1 MRDYKKFLDPKVISR
16 LKGLDL
22 RARLIVE
29 GFLVGLHRSPYH
41 GFSVEFAEHRAYN
54 PGDEIRFIDW
64 KVFGRTDRYYIRKFE
79 EETNLKAY
87 LILDA
92 SASMGYPES
101 GLTKFQYALNLAASI
116 LFLLFLQRDAISLLL
131 FDEATRLY
139 MPPSSTKGHLYNIF
153 KELST
158 SRPSGKTRPTGVFQ
172 ELAERIK
179 KRGLVILL
187 SDLMTDKESMLQG
200 LKNFR
205 YRKNEVLVFHVLDPR
220 EIDIDIETPALLKD
234 METGEKIPFEPER
247 LGPRYK
253 QKIQT
258 FFQEVK
264 TELRENLI
272 DYELLTT
279 DVPYD
284 KALLAYL
291 KKRGKLY

>member
-1 MRDYKKFLDPKVISR
+1 MRDYRKFLDPKVISK

-29 GFLVGLHRSPYH
+29 GFLVGLHRSTYH

-64 KVFGRTDRYYIRKFE
+64 KVYGRTDRYYIRKFE

-87 LILDA
+87 LLLDA
-92 SASMGYPES
+92 SASMGYPE
-101 GLTKFQYALNLAASI
+101 GDLTKFKYALNLAASI
-116 LFLLFLQRDAISLLL
+116 LFLLFLQRDAVSLLL
-131 FDEATRLY
+131 FDERTRLF

-153 KELST
+153 RELSK
-158 SRPSGKTRPTGVFQ
+158 SEPSGRTRPTGVFQ
-172 ELAERIK
+172 ELAERIR
-179 KRGLVILL
+179 KRGLVIVL
-187 SDLMTDKESMLQG
+187 SDLMTEKESILQG

-205 YRKNEVLVFHVLDPR
+205 YRKNEVLVFHILDPR
-220 EIDIDIETPALLKD
+220 EIDIDIGAPSLLKD
-234 METGEKIPFEPER
+234 METGETIPFEPER
-247 LGPRYK
+247 LGPKYR
-253 QKIQT
+253 QKIQA

>member
-1 MRDYKKFLDPKVISR
+1 MRDYRKFLDPRVISR

-29 GFLVGLHRSPYH
+29 GFLVGLHKSPYH

-64 KVFGRTDRYYIRKFE
+64 KVYGRTDRYYIRKFE

-87 LILDA
+87 LLLDA
-92 SASMGYPES
+92 SASMAYPGT
-101 GLTKFQYALNLAASI
+101 GLTKYQYALNLAASI
-116 LFLLFLQRDAISLLL
+116 FFLLFLQRDAISLLL
-131 FDEATRLY
+131 YDETTRLF

-153 KELST
+153 KELSG
-158 SRPSGKTRPTGVFQ
+158 SQPSGRTMPAGVFN

-179 KRGLVILL
+179 KRGLVIVL
-187 SDLMTDKESMLQG
+187 SDLMTDRDAVLQG

-205 YRKNEVLVFHVLDPR
+205 YRKNEVLVFHILDPR
-220 EIDIDIETPALLKD
+220 EIDIDIESPALLKD
-234 METGEKIPFEPER
+234 METGEKIPYEPER
-247 LGPRYK
+247 LRPKYK
-253 QKIQT
+253 QKIQE
-258 FFQEVK
+258 FFSDLK

-279 DVPYD
+279 NIPYD

-291 KKRGKLY
+291 KKRGKLH